1 MSAIAFEYPDEVKS
15 LRTGIAAFIK
25 NEVMPRHAR
34 HAELLHDDRRKYD
47 ESGRYVADVCRLM
60 REIRMASAKAGYYA
74 MSAPLSLGGGG
85 LGLVAYFAAW
95 QDVFHICG
103 PTHWLGHW
111 TISHWAKGP
120 SPVLEKMTP
129 RAKTEL
135 LPHIMSGR
143 SALCFGLSEPDAGSD
158 AAAIR
163 TRAVPDGDGW
173 RLSGRKIWTTNSPYA
188 DYVIVFAVTDA
199 DAAAKRKGGISTF
212 LVPTDAKGFAIESV
226 IRMYGH
232 IGGDEGILAF
242 DNVRIEPHQLV
253 GELHQGFGIG
263 LLGVSLGRVY
273 NMARAVGLARWALEK
288 AVDYAK
294 VRKTFGQPISEYQ
307 GVMFPLAESA
317 MEIHAA
323 HLMSLNCAQLLDRG
337 LPAVKEMSMAKAF
350 AVEAAAR
357 AIDRAIQTHGAI
369 GFTNELG
376 LTEAFAAVR
385 KVNVAD
391 GTNEIMRRTI
401 AQRLLKGDIDL

>member
-1 MSAIAFEYPDEVKS
+1 
-15 LRTGIAAFIK
+15 
-25 NEVMPRHAR
+25 
-34 HAELLHDDRRKYD
+34 
-47 ESGRYVADVCRLM
+47 
-60 REIRMASAKAGYYA
+60 
-74 MSAPLSLGGGG
+74 
-85 LGLVAYFAAW
+85 
-95 QDVFHICG
+95 
-103 PTHWLGHW
+103 
-111 TISHWAKGP
+111 
-120 SPVLEKMTP
+120 
-129 RAKTEL
+129 
-135 LPHIMSGR
+135 
-143 SALCFGLSEPDAGSD
+143 
-158 AAAIR
+158 
-163 TRAVPDGDGW
+163 
-173 RLSGRKIWTTNSPYA
+173 A

-199 DAAAKRKGGISTF
+199 DAAAKRRGGISTF

-226 IRMYGH
+226 IKMYGH

-253 GELHQGFGIG
+253 GELHKGFGIG

-273 NMARAVGLARWALEK
+273 NMGRAVGLARWALEK
-288 AVDYAK
+288 AVAYAK
-294 VRKTFGQPISEYQ
+294 VRQTFGQPISEYQ

-323 HLMSLNCAQLLDRG
+323 HVMSLNCAQLLDRG

-401 AQRLLKGDIDL
+401 AQRLLKGDTDL